1 MWQKENTMIKIIIAD
16 DHAIVRKGL
25 KQILEETPDLI
36 VADEASNGQEVID
49 MVKKNNYDVVIL
61 DMTMPGKGGVDTL
74 KELKISKPDTPV
86 LVLSVHPE
94 EQYAMR
100 VLKSG
105 AAGYVN
111 KESAPNELIDAIR
124 RVASGRKYISA
135 FLAEKLALNLD
146 NDYEKPI
153 HEILSD
159 REFQVMCKIALGK
172 TVTEIGNELNLSI
185 KTISTYR
192 TRILE
197 KMDMKS
203 SAEIARYAIK
213 NSLVD

>member
-1 MWQKENTMIKIIIAD
+1 MIKIIIAD

-25 KQILEETPDLI
+25 RQIVEETPDM
-36 VADEASNGQEVID
+36 VVTDEASNCHEVIEK
-49 MVKKNNYDVVIL
+49 VRKGQFDVVIL
-61 DMTMPGKGGVDTL
+61 DLTMPGRGGVDTL
-74 KELKISKPDTPV
+74 KEIKAEKPNLPV

-100 VLKSG
+100 VLKAG

-111 KESAPNELIDAIR
+111 KESAPVELIEAIR
-124 RVASGRKYISA
+124 KVASGRKYISA
-135 FLAEKLALNLD
+135 TLAESLALNLESD
-146 NDYEKPI
+146 FEKPI
-153 HEILSD
+153 HELLSD

-172 TVTEIGNELNLSI
+172 TMTDIANELNLSI

-197 KMDMKS
+197 KMNMKS
-203 SAEIARYAIK
+203 NAEIARYAIK
-213 NSLVD
+213 NGLVD

>member
-1 MWQKENTMIKIIIAD
+1 MIKIIIAD

-36 VADEASNGQEVID
+36 VADEAGNGQEVID
-49 MVKKNNYDVVIL
+49 KVRKNSFDIVIL

-74 KELKISKPDTPV
+74 KELKILKPDLPV

-172 TVTEIGNELNLSI
+172 TVTEIANELNLSI

>member
-1 MWQKENTMIKIIIAD
+1 MIKIIIAD

-49 MVKKNNYDVVIL
+49 KVKKNSYDVVIL

-74 KELKISKPDTPV
+74 KELKIMRPETPV

-172 TVTEIGNELNLSI
+172 TVTEIANELNLSI